1 MVKKENTGESQ
12 GPRESRSAQES
23 RGEDEA
29 RGPVSGPRSLE
40 VLREARAQ
48 FAELTGLAVESV
60 TSFEQTEDGWSLEV
74 EVLELA

>member
-29 RGPVSGPRSLE
+29 RGPVSGPRPLE
-40 VLREARAQ
+40 VLREARTQ

-60 TSFEQTEDGWSLEV
+60 TSFEQTEDG
-74 EVLELA
+74 